1 MLKRPEER
9 KPPKIKSIKSISVS
23 LRKPLQLGV
32 SISAKS
38 VPAETPAPC
47 SSHTNISTL
56 IPLHLTLQYPTP
68 GKPGTQQAY
77 SGKCAI

>member
-1 MLKRPEER
+1 MLKRLDER
-9 KPPKIKSIKSISVS
+9 KAPKIKSIKSISIS

-32 SISAKS
+32 SIPAKS
-38 VPAETPAPC
+38 IPAETPAPC

-56 IPLHLTLQYPTP
+56 IPLHLTLRYPTP
-68 GKPGTQQAY
+68 GTPGTRQAY